1 MAKLVLTNA
10 LIALGG
16 YNLRSQSN
24 QVGINYEA
32 DAVNSDTFAN
42 DTHTF
47 EGGLKVAAISAA
59 GLWEAEYPDRELFEK
74 IGSGIL
80 MTVAPGIAAGDI
92 AYFHNALAIQYNP
105 NAQIGQM
112 FGFTLATAAQDRLL
126 RGSLME
132 YQIGVAANANGTGRQ
147 LGAVAAGQSI
157 YCGLHVTAAP
167 GTTPSLTVI
176 VESDDNAGFTTPT
189 TRITMTAAGA
199 GNSVSA
205 ELKSLAG
212 AITDDYWRLRWTV
225 SGSGLGFNFIGSLAI
240 Q

>member
-1 MAKLVLTNA
+1 MAKNVLTNA

-16 YNLRSQSN
+16 YNLRSQAN

-32 DAVNSDTFAN
+32 DALDASTFAF
-42 DTHTF
+42 DTHVH
-47 EGGLKVAAISAA
+47 EGGLKVAAMSAA

-74 IGSGIL
+74 IGNGVL
-80 MTVAPGIAAGDI
+80 MTVAPGITAGDI

-126 RGSLME
+126 RGTLME
-132 YQIGVAANANGTGRQ
+132 YRTGVAANANGTGRQ

-157 YCGLHVTAAP
+157 HCGLHVTAAP

-189 TRITMTAAGA
+189 TRITMNAATGVTSQLA
-199 GNSVSA
+199 
-205 ELKSLAG
+205 SLAG